1 VKALAGVGAT
11 GSINFMIIGFCMGVC
26 NGFAIPVSHKFG
38 AKDYSG
44 MRQFVANSAWLSAL
58 FAAVM
63 TVAVTLLCR
72 NILTWMNTPEDIFEY
87 AYIYILII
95 FIGIPSSFLY
105 NILSGIIRAMGDSK
119 TPLMFLVVSSVLN
132 IGLDLVCIVVFEMG
146 VAGAA
151 VATVVSQLVSGI
163 LCLFYMTKKFPVLH
177 ITREE
182 WKVNTGHM
190 KVLCG
195 MGVPMGLQY
204 SITAIGS
211 VILQT
216 AVNSLGSTAVAA
228 VTAAGKVGLF
238 FCCPFDAMGS
248 TMATYAGQNVGAK
261 KLDRLEKGL
270 LSCGILGIVYAV
282 AAFVVLFFF
291 GDKFAQLFVSAKETE
306 VLANARLML
315 VINSAFYI
323 PLAFV
328 NIVRFMIQGMGFSTF
343 AILAGVFE
351 MVARAIAGIFLVPAL
366 GLRGACFAS
375 PLAWIF
381 ADIFLFPAFIHVR
394 RKLGKML
401 GYRKAE
407 QVSGDAQKV
416 L

>member
-1 VKALAGVGAT
+1 
-11 GSINFMIIGFCMGVC
+11 
-26 NGFAIPVSHKFG
+26 
-38 AKDYSG
+38 
-44 MRQFVANSAWLSAL
+44 
-58 FAAVM
+58 
-63 TVAVTLLCR
+63 
-72 NILTWMNTPEDIFEY
+72 
-87 AYIYILII
+87 
-95 FIGIPSSFLY
+95 
-105 NILSGIIRAMGDSK
+105 
-119 TPLMFLVVSSVLN
+119 
-132 IGLDLVCIVVFEMG
+132 
-146 VAGAA
+146 
-151 VATVVSQLVSGI
+151 
-163 LCLFYMTKKFPVLH
+163 
-177 ITREE
+177 
-182 WKVNTGHM
+182 
-190 KVLCG
+190 
-195 MGVPMGLQY
+195 
-204 SITAIGS
+204 
-211 VILQT
+211 
-216 AVNSLGSTAVAA
+216 
-228 VTAAGKVGLF
+228 
-238 FCCPFDAMGS
+238 MGS

-282 AAFVVLFFF
+282 AAFIVLFFF

-306 VLANARLML
+306 VLANARMML

-407 QVSGDAQKV
+407 QVSGDAKQV